1 MLHIRHFHD
10 ERVRDQDQRDLAET
24 NGDDD
29 HRSDAGIYGFTV
41 DTDPCLDRPSVNYGF
56 AVEHTSMQANDYQF
70 IRDQMHAS
78 DWDYIVPPDDPDS
91 ISPVMHTTIDKQL
104 ELSMQAQQLLVQA
117 AIDQMRLTNHIMIG
131 ALNVPDRVITC
142 VDGSR
147 RSYYDSVQRNAKGD
161 VVSISVPAVIKFI
174 RDRRGIIIESSR

>member
-29 HRSDAGIYGFTV
+29 HRSDAGIYGFTL
-41 DTDPCLDRPSVNYGF
+41 DTDPSLDRRSVNYGF

-91 ISPVMHTTIDKQL
+91 PSPVMHMTIDEQL

-117 AIDQMRLTNHIMIG
+117 AIEQMQIVDHLMVG
-131 ALNVPDRVITC
+131 ELSVPDRVITC
-142 VDGSR
+142 IDGNR
-147 RSYYDSVQRNAKGD
+147 RGYFDCFQRNDNGK
-161 VVSISVPAVIKFI
+161 VVSVSVPAVIKFI
-174 RDRRGIIIESSR
+174 RDSRGIIVESSR